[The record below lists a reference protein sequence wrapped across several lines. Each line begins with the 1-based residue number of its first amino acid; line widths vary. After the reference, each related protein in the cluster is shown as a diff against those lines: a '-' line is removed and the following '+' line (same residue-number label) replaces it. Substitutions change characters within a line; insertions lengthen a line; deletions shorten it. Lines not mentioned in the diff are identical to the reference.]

1 MRPDEQNSGQGGNPL
16 SDQRAVN
23 NQNIA
28 NIEKTK
34 QATIEV
40 VRSQI
45 DNIYNSSENTQNTIK
60 PLSEKKPDEVKKH
73 IAEEY
78 VSPYKRNHTE
88 HVKPQTSQ
96 WREYHTAWQ
105 NYYQK
110 YYEGYYTHHLEKAKK
125 ELGAQTQNIDAETAK
140 QEALFD
146 LRQQIMH
153 KIRQNGKKVRSSR
166 HFVPILSGIIAVI
179 IFAFLQYN
187 QIIIGNVV
195 AFVSPGTIDSQ
206 NIIINP
212 DEEVTVGADPLLI
225 IPKINVKVPVKYD
238 IGSDYASQMAA
249 MTVGVA
255 HFAIPG
261 ASSHPGQVGNTV
273 LSGHSS
279 NDLFDGGD
287 YKFIFAQLD
296 RLETG
301 DTIYANYNSKRY
313 TYLVTRKEVVKPTEI
328 SKVVVETNKP
338 MLTLVTCTPLGTST
352 NRLLVFAE
360 QISPDPASATNA
372 PTENDDSN
380 LKSNSLPGSS
390 PTLLERLF
398 GAN

>member
-16 SDQRAVN
+16 SNQGTVN

-28 NIEKTK
+28 NIDKTK

-45 DNIYNSSENTQNTIK
+45 DNIYNSNNQSDAK
-60 PLSEKKPDEVKKH
+60 PLSEKQPVEAKKH

-78 VSPYKRNHTE
+78 VSPYKRVHTE
-88 HVKPQTSQ
+88 HVKPQISQ
-96 WREYHTAWQ
+96 WREYHSAWQ

-110 YYEGYYTHHLEKAKK
+110 YYEGYYSHHLEKAKQ
-125 ELGAQTQNIDAETAK
+125 ELEKKAENVDSATLK

-146 LRQQIMH
+146 IRQQIVN
-153 KIRQNGKKVRSSR
+153 KIRQHGKKVRSSR

-187 QIIIGNVV
+187 QIIVANVM
-195 AFVSPGTIDSQ
+195 AFVSPGTISSQ

-212 DEEVTVGADPLLI
+212 DEEISVGPEPLLI
-225 IPKINVKVPVKYD
+225 IPKINVNVPVKYD

-249 MTVGVA
+249 MAVGVA

-273 LSGHSS
+273 ISGHSS

-296 RLETG
+296 KLESG

-313 TYLVTRKEVVKPTEI
+313 TYLVTKKEVVKPTEVN
-328 SKVVVETNKP
+328 KVVVTTDKP
-338 MLTLVTCTPLGTST
+338 ILTLITCTPLGTST

-360 QISPDPASATNA
+360 QISPDPASASVA
-372 PTENDDSN
+372 PTASDDSN
-380 LKSNSLPGSS
+380 LKSNSMPGTS